1 MGKLTMQKNPRKITE
16 QNFND
21 VLLASIDEV
30 LSALGENVKLNLY
43 LHLEK
48 GFNIKKQEIPQ
59 KLDLFTEALEA
70 IFGVGSQPLEI
81 MFMKKLHSKMR
92 EQLLSI
98 ELKDFTFP
106 KYAEELKKNLIPA
119 NIEEAKTA
127 QNCGNRTKNSA
138 ESNFLAFLE
147 TPPLLHVTAQTAT
160 VQTSE
165 T

>member
-1 MGKLTMQKNPRKITE
+1 MGKLAMQKEPRKITE

-30 LSALGENVKLNLY
+30 LSVLGENVKLNIY

-59 KLDLFTEALEA
+59 KLCLFTEALEA
-70 IFGVGSQPLEI
+70 IFGIGSRPLEI
-81 MFMKKLHSKMR
+81 MFMKKLHSKMGG
-92 EQLLSI
+92 QQLSI
-98 ELKDFTFP
+98 GLEDFTFP
-106 KYAEELKKNLIPA
+106 KYADELKKNLIPT

-127 QNCGNRTKNSA
+127 QNGRNRTENNQ
-138 ESNFLAFLE
+138 ESKFLALLE
-147 TPPLLHVTAQTAT
+147 TPPLPVT